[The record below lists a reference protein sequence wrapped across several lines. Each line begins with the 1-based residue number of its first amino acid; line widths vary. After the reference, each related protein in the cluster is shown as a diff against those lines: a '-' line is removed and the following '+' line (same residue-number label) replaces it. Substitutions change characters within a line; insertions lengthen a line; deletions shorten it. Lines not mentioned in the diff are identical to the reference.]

1 MKRILTFLA
10 VVAAIQLC
18 ASSASAVIVSSTGV
32 TSTATAS
39 SGTVLGNI
47 IDGTVGGGNGRIS
60 AALTEANKYTVNT
73 GTGFAFF
80 ASGQFLD
87 NTVNGE
93 TFTFAFSG
101 GPSIG
106 EILVWNYSQSAIRG
120 LDAISKIEVNTGS
133 GLFDTGMAS
142 FSLTDAGAASFLAQS
157 IILNSVYSGVTQ
169 IRLTVAQGDTGGG
182 ETAGGF
188 DQVAFSSVPEP
199 GSAAMLIAGIVMGLS
214 RFRRKK

>member
-10 VVAAIQLC
+10 IVAAIQLC
-18 ASSASAVIVSSTGV
+18 AKSASAVIVSPSGVASTSV
-32 TSTATAS
+32 AS
-39 SGTVLGNI
+39 NGTTLAHI
-47 IDGTVGGGNGRIS
+47 TDPTVGTTNGFIS
-60 AALTEANKYTVNT
+60 ASLTEANKYTVNT
-73 GTGFAFF
+73 GSSLAFN
-80 ASGQFLD
+80 ASGQYLSD
-87 NTVNGE
+87 NVDGK
-93 TFTFAFSG
+93 TFTFSFTG

-133 GLFDTGMAS
+133 GLTDTGMSS
-142 FSLTDAGAASFLAQS
+142 FPLADAATASFLAQS
-157 IILNSVYSGVTQ
+157 IVLNSVYSGVTE
-169 IRLTVAQGDTGGG
+169 IRLTVAQGDTGSG

-199 GSAAMLIAGIVMGLS
+199 GSALMLIVGMVMGLS